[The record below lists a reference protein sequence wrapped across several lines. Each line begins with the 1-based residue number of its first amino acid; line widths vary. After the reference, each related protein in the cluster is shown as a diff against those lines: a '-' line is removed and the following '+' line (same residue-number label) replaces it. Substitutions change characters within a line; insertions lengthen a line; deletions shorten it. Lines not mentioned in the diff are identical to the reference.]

1 MVLEH
6 LGSSLKSPLEFFYKS
21 FDCCRAF
28 RLLGS
33 PLCSVMDV
41 PSPVLP
47 AAEMSDIRCVRRR
60 LNVKGSPV
68 WDPLS
73 VGVGAQDGLWTG
85 FEEGEFNKLDAR
97 QQYRKVYN
105 KFIKWLSG
113 NPQVKNTDDFSCC
126 RELLQLAVQD
136 LQVLVKKQKQRLV
149 VFFVEHTSA
158 PAYIK
163 AFSYRQWDAEEEV
176 RPKLVLQSTTVL
188 LTYQGDWGLVALA
201 PGKLQGLS
209 EDQITKYVEE
219 LSCVTEICERF
230 QLHAIALANLLY
242 VSTWACGVEICF

>member
-47 AAEMSDIRCVRRR
+47 AAEMSEIRCVRRR

-126 RELLQLAVQD
+126 RELLQLAV
-136 LQVLVKKQKQRLV
+136 
-149 VFFVEHTSA
+149 
-158 PAYIK
+158 
-163 AFSYRQWDAEEEV
+163 
-176 RPKLVLQSTTVL
+176 
-188 LTYQGDWGLVALA
+188 
-201 PGKLQGLS
+201 
-209 EDQITKYVEE
+209 
-219 LSCVTEICERF
+219 
-230 QLHAIALANLLY
+230 
-242 VSTWACGVEICF
+242 